1 MLYRISRH
9 ARQQMAV
16 RGISEQAVDAV
27 MQSPGQVVDEA
38 NGRKCYQSRW
48 NRGSSEFLLRLIV
61 ADDVTPAVIVT
72 VYFTSQ
78 IDKYWV

>member
-9 ARQQMAV
+9 ARQQMAA
-16 RGISEQAVDAV
+16 RGIPEQEVDAV
-27 MQSPGQVVDEA
+27 MQAPRQIVDEA
-38 NGRKCYQSRW
+38 NDKKCYQARW
-48 NRGSSEFLLRLIV
+48 NRGGAEFLLRLIV
-61 ADDVTPAVIVT
+61 ADDVTPAVVVT